1 MSVAYNPFELLDLPA
16 LKDMQRKG
24 KCFLVIQRFQWPGLP
39 AKKGFIVSPYQE
51 EKMGRQHAETLDN
64 KEGRLIDLSVEYNIV
79 LSLINH
85 PQYLLFLSSFREPD
99 WQLRLL
105 RYYQKNIES
114 FFADKT
120 ETKFNQNTDMEFGIR
135 YGKLRAMI
143 RTESREDEYDV
154 IEMLCKQPGS

>member
-24 KCFLVIQRFQWPGLP
+24 KYFLVIQRFHWPGLP

-51 EKMGRQHAETLDN
+51 EKVGRQHAETLDN

-99 WQLRLL
+99 WQVRLL

-120 ETKFNQNTDMEFGIR
+120 QTNFNQNTDIEFCIR